1 MGCIF
6 VPFSCVVNPFAIVLS
21 IWSIVLTGNREYD
34 PIPTGDWAS
43 QPEFIPDK

>member
-21 IWSIVLTGNREYD
+21 IWSIVMTGNREYE
-34 PIPTGDWAS
+34 PIPTIQSG
-43 QPEFIPDK
+43 

>member
-21 IWSIVLTGNREYD
+21 IWSIVMTSNREVGYD
-34 PIPTGDWAS
+34 PIPCD
-43 QPEFIPDK
+43 Q